1 MLHVHGDH
9 QRCGRARF
17 LRQQDQFALTHAAP
31 PIPTGY
37 DHFSGQAA
45 VDAQG
50 RPTGRVTTSKCVLWD
65 HNEGTNEHARIE
77 AARLAA
83 VNELKSTAQEHG
95 QEVADQEALDKL
107 KLGKPAQAG
116 YVAHPAHRVHAY
128 PHNVPGGAGA
138 AGAAAVAAQQAA
150 AAAAAP
156 QQFVQARRDLQALLW
171 QMPGHAAY
179 AYNPYLNAAAAAGG
193 AAAAAN
199 PLPAA
204 PVHRHARPPPAPRK
218 RRR

>member
-1 MLHVHGDH
+1 M
-9 QRCGRARF
+9 
-17 LRQQDQFALTHAAP
+17 
-31 PIPTGY
+31 PTGY

-50 RPTGRVTTSKCVLWD
+50 RPTGRMTTSKCVLWD

-83 VNELKSTAQEHG
+83 VNELKSTAQEQG

-116 YVAHPAHRVHAY
+116 YVPHPAHRVHAY

-138 AGAAAVAAQQAA
+138 AGAAAAVAAQQAA
-150 AAAAAP
+150 AGVP
-156 QQFVQARRDLQALLW
+156 RQYDHLMQAHRDLQALMN
-171 QMPGHAAY
+171 QMPGHA
-179 AYNPYLNAAAAAGG
+179 YNPYFNAAAAA
-193 AAAAAN
+193 AA
-199 PLPAA
+199 PAA
-204 PVHRHARPPPAPRK
+204 VAPPVQRVARPPAAPRK

>member
-1 MLHVHGDH
+1 M
-9 QRCGRARF
+9 
-17 LRQQDQFALTHAAP
+17 
-31 PIPTGY
+31 
-37 DHFSGQAA
+37 
-45 VDAQG
+45 DAQG
-50 RPTGRVTTSKCVLWD
+50 RPTGRNTTSKCVLWD

-95 QEVADQEALDKL
+95 QEVAAAEQEALDRL

-138 AGAAAVAAQQAA
+138 AGAAAAVAAQQAA
-150 AAAAAP
+150 AGVP
-156 QQFVQARRDLQALLW
+156 RQYDHLMQAQRDLQALMN
-171 QMPGHAAY
+171 QMRGG
-179 AYNPYLNAAAAAGG
+179 AYNPYLNVAAAAA
-193 AAAAAN
+193 A
-199 PLPAA
+199 PAA
-204 PVHRHARPPPAPRK
+204 VAPPVQRVARPPAAPRK

>member
-1 MLHVHGDH
+1 MPLGCRTDLS
-9 QRCGRARF
+9 C
-17 LRQQDQFALTHAAP
+17 TAAH
-31 PIPTGY
+31 TGY
-37 DHFSGQAA
+37 DHFAGQPIM
-45 VDAQG
+45 DAQG
-50 RPTGRVTTSKCVLWD
+50 RPTGRNTTSKCVLWD

-83 VNELKSTAQEHG
+83 VNELKSAAQEHG
-95 QEVADQEALDKL
+95 QEVAAAEQEALDKL

-150 AAAAAP
+150 AAAAAAAVP
-156 QQFVQARRDLQALLW
+156 RQYDHLMQAQRDLQALMN
-171 QMPGHAAY
+171 QMRGG
-179 AYNPYLNAAAAAGG
+179 AYNPYLNVAAAAGG

-204 PVHRHARPPPAPRK
+204 PAHRQARAPPAPR
-218 RRR
+218 RRRR